1 MPPPKTSDA
10 KPRVGPARHWFE
22 EHTSEVRLAA
32 SAPTLGELFVEAAHG
47 VAELLAG
54 EGAGV
59 RPDGP
64 TESVE
69 LRARDVEAL
78 LVDWLN
84 ELIFLSETRKRVFSE
99 INVHRAT
106 ETEFA
111 ATVRGFE
118 PAAIKTAVKA
128 ATLHG
133 ASVEKREG
141 GFRASVVL
149 DV

>member
-1 MPPPKTSDA
+1 MK
-10 KPRVGPARHWFE
+10 ARHWFE
-22 EHTSEVRLAA
+22 EHTSEVQLVAV
-32 SAPTLGELFVEAAHG
+32 APTLAELFVEAARG
-47 VAELLAG
+47 VAELLA
-54 EGAGV
+54 EDLAV
-59 RPDGP
+59 RPEGP

-69 LRARDVEAL
+69 LHARDVEAL

-84 ELIFLSETRKRVFSE
+84 EVIFLSETRKRVFSE
-99 INVHRAT
+99 IQVKRAG

-111 ATVRGFE
+111 ATLRGFE
-118 PAAIKTAVKA
+118 PQMIKTAVKA

-133 ASVEKREG
+133 ARVEKQEG